1 MRCLSC
7 NEVLSDFE
15 ATRKSV
21 NTNQFIDL
29 CNRCY
34 HTVDDDILSLE
45 RGDLEH
51 EETVDI
57 DHDLIDSMDFDLDNR
72 DHS

>member
-7 NEVLSDFE
+7 NEILSDFE

-51 EETVDI
+51 EETVDV
-57 DHDLIDSMDFDLDNR
+57 DYDLIDSMDIDLDNR
-72 DHS
+72 DPL

>member
-7 NEVLSDFE
+7 NEILSDFE
-15 ATRKSV
+15 ATRKSAT
-21 NTNQFIDL
+21 TNHFIDL

-51 EETVDI
+51 EETTDI
-57 DHDLIDSMDFDLDNR
+57 DYDLIDSMDIDLDNS
-72 DHS
+72 DHV

>member
-7 NEVLSDFE
+7 NEILSDFE

-34 HTVDDDILSLE
+34 HTVDDDILSIE

-51 EETVDI
+51 EETVDV
-57 DHDLIDSMDFDLDNR
+57 DYDLIDSMDIDLDNR
-72 DHS
+72 DPL